1 MASSD
6 DISRIAQKIL
16 RANCRKF
23 AEQFSI
29 PDLRELGLISGIP
42 LSNLVLPDTRASESA
57 IRESFESLAS
67 LQMAYNSGGRL
78 RKAAIVTMRAIP
90 KQFSTLI
97 RGGEIVQSETKSVW
111 FSGSVIN
118 IADSLSSKALRIE
131 IMAGKHPLLEIRLE
145 KIYKRADWPPPPRVE
160 YTDLYR
166 NIWKIKHP
174 SLRAI
179 RLKTIYKD
187 IFSNERRYRFKII
200 DSPACEICGLPETV
214 EHHMF
219 QCRNA
224 ARIWALFQR
233 ITGVKIDSL
242 FDVIDCSQHREL
254 EIIKS
259 SLIKALIQ
267 IDRSKNCS
275 DSALIAE
282 CGYYLGIE
290 ARVSK
295 NSSEKLLRESRRL
308 LDMI

>member
-1 MASSD
+1 
-6 DISRIAQKIL
+6 
-16 RANCRKF
+16 
-23 AEQFSI
+23 
-29 PDLRELGLISGIP
+29 
-42 LSNLVLPDTRASESA
+42 
-57 IRESFESLAS
+57 
-67 LQMAYNSGGRL
+67 
-78 RKAAIVTMRAIP
+78 
-90 KQFSTLI
+90 
-97 RGGEIVQSETKSVW
+97 
-111 FSGSVIN
+111 
-118 IADSLSSKALRIE
+118 
-131 IMAGKHPLLEIRLE
+131 
-145 KIYKRADWPPPPRVE
+145 
-160 YTDLYR
+160 
-166 NIWKIKHP
+166 
-174 SLRAI
+174 
-179 RLKTIYKD
+179 
-187 IFSNERRYRFKII
+187 
-200 DSPACEICGLPETV
+200 
-214 EHHMF
+214 MF

-224 ARIWALFQR
+224 ARIWALFER